1 MMLSEFIT
9 HFSRVEGTGKQYKA
23 CCPAHDDKTPSLA
36 ISQGDEGKIL
46 VHCHKG
52 CTPESI
58 LFAVGLKQEDLFP
71 TRTEAAKPLQVTPR
85 VKGLSDISKGFSR
98 NLGEAERGLLSSER
112 CLSEAVVERYA
123 LGRDEWGCITI
134 PIPQADVVHDIRHWV
149 PPAKRKEGKPK
160 IRSHGKGTGG
170 AYLFPEDQLAHK
182 ELVLCEGELDALALI
197 SHGISAI
204 TLTSGATTALKP
216 DVVKTLRGKKITL
229 LMDNDDAGKDG
240 AEKRLEAL
248 EPVADVAVAVW
259 PEDRSEG
266 WDATD
271 ELLAHGVESI
281 KRIIKA
287 AKRHSGVIT
296 LAEVESERVDW
307 LWEGRIPLG
316 YPTMIEGDPGEG
328 KSYVTLALAADIS
341 QGRTLPCCSES
352 QAPGNTLLVTTEDHL
367 GNTIKPRLEQ
377 LGADM
382 TRISACVERLILNE
396 EGLQE
401 LGRRVRDNAIRMVV
415 IDPITAN
422 LPSNVDMYKASDVRG
437 VMAGLSRVAE
447 ASKCAIVVVRHLRKG
462 STDKALHRG
471 LGSIDFAAAARSV
484 LLVGHQASNPSRHAV
499 VHIKS
504 NLAAMS
510 HSVGYEFRDGIFT
523 WTGVSTLT
531 AADLMAADVSVSD
544 KLLEAREFLTQKLA
558 DGPSLAT
565 EIQRCAEMEGIS
577 LATLRRAK
585 DTLGIAVDK
594 TAMDGPWAWEL
605 PNTVDVKF

>member
-229 LMDNDDAGKDG
+229 LMDNDDTGREG
-240 AEKRLEAL
+240 AEKRRNAL
-248 EPVADVAVAVW
+248 EPVADVSVAGW
-259 PEDRSEG
+259 PKGRSEG
-266 WDATD
+266 WDVTD
-271 ELLAHGVESI
+271 ELRTHGKDSVAG
-281 KRIIKA
+281 IIKG
-287 AKRHSGVIT
+287 AKCHSGVIS
-296 LAEVESERVDW
+296 LADVKPERIDW

-316 YPTMIEGDPGEG
+316 YITLLEGDPGEG
-328 KSYVTLALAADIS
+328 KSHVSLALAADIS
-341 QGRTLPCCSES
+341 QGRALPCSHEDR
-352 QAPGNTLLVTTEDHL
+352 APGNILLVTSEDHL
-367 GNTIKPRLEQ
+367 GNTIVPRLTR
-377 LGADM
+377 LGAD
-382 TRISACVERLILNE
+382 LNRVTALE
-396 EGLQE
+396 KHLVLDE
-401 LGRRVRDNAIRMVV
+401 LGIEKLKRHVVRGTVRMVV

-422 LPSNVDMYKASDVRG
+422 LPGNVDMHKASDVRR
-437 VMAGLSRVAE
+437 VMGGLARVAE
-447 ASKCAIVVVRHLRKG
+447 ECRCAIVIVRHLRKG
-462 STDKALHRG
+462 GTDKALHRG
-471 LGSIDFAAAARSV
+471 LGSIDFAAVARSV
-484 LLVGHQASNPSRHAV
+484 LLVGHQASNPARHAV
-499 VHIKS
+499 VHLKS

-585 DTLGIAVDK
+585 DTLGVAVDK

-605 PNTVDVKF
+605 PDTVDVKL